1 MKFVSSYRLKVR
13 DELGI
18 SVKRQNHGP
27 DTNRHLRHYLRSK
40 RQFQV
45 CLKFI
50 LNKIIPSLIE
60 MDTCS
65 RIPSYDYPWQATF
78 PKIMIHLKYEIKALT
93 NLSITSHQHAPK
105 KLTDEAKFMIFIISI
120 FLILAAIGTVITAYD
135 SYYRTKKKRR
145 SSDGEINI
153 KKHIHSHAEKTSIES
168 SGEVCFRELKTFFNC
183 FCIYT
188 NGGRILSTISNDG
201 EFLWLHGIRFIGAFW
216 TLAIHVG
223 LFYVN
228 SLSDLSTSKVWRNH
242 WSAPVFLNAT
252 CIISLFF
259 VLSFYFDLNVF
270 DYVEQKISYFR
281 VVSARKMTVR
291 LLNVPQQT
299 VSDAICRFKELDN
312 DGRRSG
318 SGLKRTVHNSQNDRI
333 WCVDAPSISAIV
345 EYRQYPKSVM
355 VWGAIC
361 ASGKTPLGFV
371 EEGVKI
377 NQKMCQGDIIE
388 EFVRGGKAFRKC
400 QLDASTRLCTSLQ
413 GQKDTRVV
421 QGEFSRH
428 DII

>member
-1 MKFVSSYRLKVR
+1 
-13 DELGI
+13 
-18 SVKRQNHGP
+18 
-27 DTNRHLRHYLRSK
+27 
-40 RQFQV
+40 
-45 CLKFI
+45 
-50 LNKIIPSLIE
+50 

-135 SYYRTKKKRR
+135 SYYRTKKERC

-153 KKHIHSHAEKTSIES
+153 KKHIHSHAEKTSMES
-168 SGEVCFRELKTFFNC
+168 SGEACFRKLKTFFNC

-252 CIISLFF
+252 CIISLF
-259 VLSFYFDLNVF
+259 LCL
-270 DYVEQKISYFR
+270 
-281 VVSARKMTVR
+281 
-291 LLNVPQQT
+291 
-299 VSDAICRFKELDN
+299 
-312 DGRRSG
+312 
-318 SGLKRTVHNSQNDRI
+318 
-333 WCVDAPSISAIV
+333 VD
-345 EYRQYPKSVM
+345 
-355 VWGAIC
+355 
-361 ASGKTPLGFV
+361 F
-371 EEGVKI
+371 
-377 NQKMCQGDIIE
+377 
-388 EFVRGGKAFRKC
+388 
-400 QLDASTRLCTSLQ
+400 
-413 GQKDTRVV
+413 
-421 QGEFSRH
+421 
-428 DII
+428 